1 MNTYGSGEEIY
12 RRRIQYPTLLL
23 PTINSTAYNIG
34 GGGGTI
40 LHNTT
45 LAVRVVEM
53 LLYVNSYTN
62 I

>member
-34 GGGGTI
+34 GGGG
-40 LHNTT
+40 
-45 LAVRVVEM
+45 
-53 LLYVNSYTN
+53 YYTAQYYTGCACSRN
-62 I
+62 AALCQ